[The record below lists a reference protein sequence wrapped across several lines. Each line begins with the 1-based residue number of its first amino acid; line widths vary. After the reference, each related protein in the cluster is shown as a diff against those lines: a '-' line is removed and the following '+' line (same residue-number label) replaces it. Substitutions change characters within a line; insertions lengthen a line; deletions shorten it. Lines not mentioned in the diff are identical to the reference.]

1 MSQRLHG
8 APIVEY
14 PDRKRMFL
22 FAFGSLVFVLLGGWM
37 IFSGIR
43 GEEPLLI
50 AVVGLAA
57 VLFFGLT
64 LLFFLYH
71 LVKRQPTLRV
81 DEEGLLDTSSLVAG
95 GLIAWGEI
103 SELKLYTYH
112 GQTFIGINLHDADA
126 YLARQSGLKRLLMR
140 VNKGLV
146 QAHVN
151 IAQPGIAT
159 PLHVLY
165 EEVKRRW
172 EQATYA
178 AEGKASD

>member
-22 FAFGSLVFVLLGGWM
+22 FAFGSLVFVLIGGWM
-37 IFSGIR
+37 IVSGVR

-50 AVVGLAA
+50 AVIGLAA
-57 VLFFGLT
+57 VLLFGLA
-64 LLFFLYH
+64 LLFYLYH

-81 DEEGLLDTSSLVAG
+81 DEEGLLDTSSLIAAG
-95 GLIAWGEI
+95 RISWGEI
-103 SELKLYTYH
+103 SEVRLYTYH
-112 GQTFIGINLHDADA
+112 GERFIGINLHDPDG
-126 YLARQSGLKRLLMR
+126 YLVRQGWLIRLFMRWNKRL
-140 VNKGLV
+140 VE
-146 QAHVN
+146 AHVN
-151 IAQPGIAT
+151 IAQTGIAT

-165 EEVKRRW
+165 EEVRRRW
-172 EQATYA
+172 LQATHA